1 MDIDIRNGDT
11 VSSIT
16 TLAPQ
21 DSIGVLVL
29 GPTGDTLWAHGL
41 AKAPAIQEAALA
53 ALSVPADAKRHQ
65 PAPHE
70 MLLTIAVPGQAG
82 RLLALALRDDAS
94 TVLLLRPAEAN
105 SPLADFIGTVPF
117 ATEIFSYMISNPYQ
131 AMTVADAAGKMR
143 FISEVHERF
152 LGLARGQAIGRDAS
166 DIIPNSRLAEVA
178 RSGKA
183 EIAQL
188 QTMHGVTRVVNRLPI
203 RRDGEVVGAI
213 GQVLFKE
220 PESIF
225 RMHRSVAQRRAEQA
239 ADAREPQA
247 DSSPLIGRSA
257 PMQRLRREIQTVA
270 HLDIPVLILGESGTG
285 KELVAQAIHRAG
297 NPDEQTP
304 LVSLNLAA
312 LPATL
317 LEAELF
323 GYQPGAFTGGSRQGQ
338 RGRIEQAEGG
348 TLFLDEV
355 GDIPM
360 EMQVKLLRVVE
371 DRRVERLGG
380 GDSHLVN
387 FRLITATNRHMQ
399 SLIDAER
406 FRLDLYYRLSGVVL
420 HIPALRHRRE
430 DIPELLHHFVRAF
443 CARNSMPIP
452 VIGNDV
458 IPYLAAQDWPG
469 NVRQLRQ
476 RIEEALVF
484 CDSQELRADNFD
496 RHVPQEKAGTAAS
509 PPRPQGEAPVAGN
522 ARLKDL
528 ELQAVLQTIAEVGG
542 NKKRAAERLGI
553 SRSHLY
559 KILARED

>member
-1 MDIDIRNGDT
+1 M
-11 VSSIT
+11 SSIK
-16 TLAPQ
+16 TLAHRQ
-21 DSIGVLVL
+21 SIGVLVL
-29 GPTGDTLWAHGL
+29 DKDGAPQWAHGL
-41 AKAPAIQEAALA
+41 ASDPAVQQTAIAALA
-53 ALSVPADAKRHQ
+53 KSRTGQGDAPAETLLS
-65 PAPHE
+65 
-70 MLLTIAVPGQAG
+70 IAVQDPAVQ
-82 RLLALALRDDAS
+82 LLALVIRDGSS
-94 TVLLLRPAEAN
+94 TVLLMRPAEAA
-105 SPLADFIGTVPF
+105 SPLFGFIGAVPF

-131 AMTVADAAGKMR
+131 AMTVADAAGKMC

-152 LGLARGQAIGRDAS
+152 LGLERGEAIGRDAS

-188 QTMHGVTRVVNRLPI
+188 QTMRGVTRVVNRLPI

-225 RMHRSVAQRRAEQA
+225 RMHRSVALRRAEQQVDTHESLA
-239 ADAREPQA
+239 AG
-247 DSSPLIGRSA
+247 SPLIGRSA

-297 NPDEQTP
+297 SHDEATP

-323 GYQPGAFTGGSRQGQ
+323 GYQPGAFTGGNRQGQ

-380 GDSHLVN
+380 GDSHQVN

-399 SLIDAER
+399 GLIDAER

-443 CARNSMPIP
+443 CTRNSMPVP
-452 VIGNDV
+452 TIGSEV

-484 CDSQELRADNFD
+484 CDSQELRVGNFD
-496 RHVPQEKAGTAAS
+496 RYTPSEE
-509 PPRPQGEAPVAGN
+509 PRPGPAAALPAAPRAEEPGAGN

-528 ELQAVLQTIAEVGG
+528 ERQAVRQAIAESGG
-542 NKKRAAERLGI
+542 NKKRAAEQLGI

-559 KILARED
+559 KILGRED